1 MFKEFDK
8 VLYVG
13 RSARFTKGHVYKV
26 ILDDDGDVFLYN
38 DSNVKDYTI
47 YNCPG
52 DFILAEDAKSQ
63 NNIVTSQTFLERAV
77 AVQNE
82 RAKEYEQEG
91 GERSVEQIVGAFNAI
106 TRHKLSEEDG
116 WLFLVLLKAVRAWNT
131 DEYHDDSALD
141 FVSYASLVA
150 EALYRNK
157 KGEKN
162 ED

>member
-8 VLYVG
+8 VLAVG
-13 RSARFTKGHVYKV
+13 QSGRFTKGKTYEVH
-26 ILDDDGDVFLYN
+26 LDDEGDEFLYN
-38 DSNVKDYTI
+38 NNGVKDYTI
-47 YNCPG
+47 YNCPK
-52 DFILAEDAKSQ
+52 DFILAEDAKLQ
-63 NNIVTSQTFLERAV
+63 TNIVTSQTFLERAV

-106 TRHKLSEEDG
+106 TQHKLSEQDG

-131 DEYHDDSALD
+131 DNYHDDSALD

-157 KGEKN
+157 KEKIN